1 LIKKDLKKMALLSSV
16 QNELVDFQNENSSI
30 SISEFSRK
38 IYEIISNDPVP
49 FIYEKLGDR
58 YFHILIDEFQ
68 DTSIL
73 QWQNFMPLIEN
84 AVSTQKNSLLVGDA
98 KQSIYKFRSGEVGLI
113 ASLSS
118 KNESLVSNK
127 LSNNELDH
135 QRFSY

>member
-68 DTSIL
+68 AYYYNEKS
-73 QWQNFMPLIEN
+73 
-84 AVSTQKNSLLVGDA
+84 
-98 KQSIYKFRSGEVGLI
+98 KFFG
-113 ASLSS
+113 
-118 KNESLVSNK
+118 K
-127 LSNNELDH
+127 
-135 QRFSY
+135 F